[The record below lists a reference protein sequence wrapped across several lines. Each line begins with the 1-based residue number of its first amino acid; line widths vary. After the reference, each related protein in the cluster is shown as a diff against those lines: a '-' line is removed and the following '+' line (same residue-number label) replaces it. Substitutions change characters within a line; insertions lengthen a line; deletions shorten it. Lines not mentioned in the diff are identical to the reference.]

1 MDNTAMNNQLADRK
15 CVEAGSQA
23 KRLTPTGIKSLK
35 KYLPS
40 EWKVVKGKMLEKNYK
55 FPDYKSALAYT
66 VQVGNLADNV
76 GHHPDILL
84 TYGAVRIQIFTHSA
98 KGLTENDFILA
109 AKIERM

>member
-1 MDNTAMNNQLADRK
+1 MENTSLNNQLADRK
-15 CVEAGSQA
+15 CEEAGSQA
-23 KRLTPTGIKSLK
+23 RRLTPMGIKSLK
-35 KYLPS
+35 KYLPAG
-40 EWKVVKGKMLEKNYK
+40 WKVVKGKMLEKNYK
-55 FPDYKSALAYT
+55 FSDFSSALAFT

>member
-55 FPDYKSALAYT
+55 FPDFNSALAYT